1 MKQVSEWDILQAISD
16 VASAIGAIDTV
27 IDFVDSRPASV
38 LRKYRGNLANAVEDM
53 CKWLEDDDG
62 QE

>member
-16 VASAIGAIDTV
+16 VSGAIGAMDTV
-27 IDFVDSRPASV
+27 ADFVDARPASV
-38 LRKYRGNLANAVEDM
+38 LRKYRGYLANAVEDM
-53 CKWLEDDDG
+53 RKWLEDDSG

>member
-16 VASAIGAIDTV
+16 VSSAIGAIDTV
-27 IDFVDSRPASV
+27 SDFVDSRPASV
-38 LRKYRGNLANAVEDM
+38 LRKYRGYLANAVEDM
-53 CKWLEDDDG
+53 GKWLEDDE

>member
-1 MKQVSEWDILQAISD
+1 MRQVNEYDILQAIAD
-16 VASAIGAIDTV
+16 VSSAIGAIDTV
-27 IDFVDSRPASV
+27 TDFVDSRPASV

-53 CKWLEDDDG
+53 CKWLEDDSG